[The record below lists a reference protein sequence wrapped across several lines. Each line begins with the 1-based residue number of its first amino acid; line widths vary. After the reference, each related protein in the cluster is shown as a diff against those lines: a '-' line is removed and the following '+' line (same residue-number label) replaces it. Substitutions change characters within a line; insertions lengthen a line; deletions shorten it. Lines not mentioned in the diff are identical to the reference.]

1 MKARWVLALILL
13 IALFPRP
20 AVELCATL
28 AQAALNVL
36 DGLINP
42 PA

>member
-1 MKARWVLALILL
+1 MKARWLLVLVLL
-13 IALFPRP
+13 IALFPGP
-20 AVELCATL
+20 AVDLCATL

-36 DGLINP
+36 DGLINA

>member
-1 MKARWVLALILL
+1 VKARWVLVLILL
-13 IALFPRP
+13 IALFPGP
-20 AVELCATL
+20 AIDLCATL

-36 DGLINP
+36 DGLITP